1 MCDQDNRSYI
11 AELCR
16 EMLRMA
22 QKTRRPLLTY
32 LLRLVIAEA
41 ERP

>member
-1 MCDQDNRSYI
+1 MCDQEERSYI
-11 AELCR
+11 AELSR
-16 EMLRMA
+16 GLLWVA

>member
-11 AELCR
+11 ADLCR
-16 EMLRMA
+16 QLLRLA
-22 QKTRRPLLTY
+22 EKTRRPLLTY
-32 LLRLVIAEA
+32 LLHLVIAEA